1 MFALPKAALPLFR
14 SVAGACVLP
23 TAKRLLTLMCGAIL
37 ATGRRTITNLLRAV
51 GGLAPG
57 HPSSYHRVFS
67 RRRWSLWPLAH
78 GLADLILRHLVPEGS
93 ITLAGDD
100 TVDEHRG
107 AHVYGKGRHRDP
119 VRSTHSYTAYRWGH
133 KWVVL
138 AILVRF
144 PFANRPWALPVLVAL
159 YRSREWNQQHR
170 RRHRTP
176 AQLLRRLV
184 AVLLHWFPHRHF
196 TLTGDGGYGSH
207 EMARFAHRHRR
218 RLTLVSRFVPDA
230 QLYTPPPVI
239 AGKRPAHRPRT
250 KGEKLPTPEA
260 TVAATGPADRTA
272 CNVSWYGGG
281 RRDIEVVTATGN
293 WYHSGEGLV
302 PLRWVFVRDRTGTHR
317 DDYLF
322 STDPEMAVAPVVE
335 TYTGRWSIETTLQE
349 MRAYLGLETTRG
361 WKEATVLRLAP
372 CLFGLF
378 SVVAVLYDLLPVRAG
393 RGPGGMAGQG
403 RDDLLRCH
411 HGGKALAVGELGFC
425 KPWVRRGLFK
435 TLTPIPGGLA
445 FSLGAACVTVEKGQ
459 NELRACVKSEP
470 HPLFWAWK
478 RV

>member
-1 MFALPKAALPLFR
+1 MVKWSWVRSSISTRRGGHHVRTTQSRSAVVPLGRRGLRAADGQALPR
-14 SVAGACVLP
+14 SDVRGHS
-23 TAKRLLTLMCGAIL
+23 RH
-37 ATGRRTITNLLRAV
+37 RTPYELQSAPRHPRAD
-51 GGLAPG
+51 PG

-67 RRRWSLWPLAH
+67 RRRWSLWPWPTAWPISSC
-78 GLADLILRHLVPEGS
+78 ATGS
-93 ITLAGDD
+93 PRAPSCWPATTPG
-100 TVDEHRG
+100 DEHRG
-107 AHVYGKGRHRDP
+107 GHVYGKGRHRDP
-119 VRSTHSYTAYRWGH
+119 LRSTHSYTAYRWGH

-207 EMARFAHRHRR
+207 EMARFVHRHRR

-230 QLYTPPPVI
+230 QLSTPPPVI

-250 KGEKLPTPEA
+250 KGEKLPTPKA
-260 TVAATGPADRTA
+260 TVAATEPAERTA

-302 PLRWVFVRDRTGTHR
+302 PLR
-317 DDYLF
+317 
-322 STDPEMAVAPVVE
+322 
-335 TYTGRWSIETTLQE
+335 
-349 MRAYLGLETTRG
+349 LGLRPRSDQD
-361 WKEATVLRLAP
+361 ASR
-372 CLFGLF
+372 
-378 SVVAVLYDLLPVRAG
+378 
-393 RGPGGMAGQG
+393 
-403 RDDLLRCH
+403 
-411 HGGKALAVGELGFC
+411 
-425 KPWVRRGLFK
+425 
-435 TLTPIPGGLA
+435 
-445 FSLGAACVTVEKGQ
+445 
-459 NELRACVKSEP
+459 
-470 HPLFWAWK
+470 
-478 RV
+478 

>member
-1 MFALPKAALPLFR
+1 MLPLPTAALPLLR

-23 TAKRLLTLMCGAIL
+23 TAKRLLHLMVGAIL
-37 ATGRRTITNLLRAV
+37 TTGRRTISNLLRAIR
-51 GGLAPG
+51 GLAPG

-67 RRRWSLWPLAH
+67 RRRWSLWPLAR
-78 GLADLILRHLVPEGS
+78 GLADLILRHWAPEGS
-93 ITLAGDD
+93 VLLAGDD

-144 PFANRPWALPVLVAL
+144 PFARRPWALPVLVAL
-159 YRSREWNQQHR
+159 YRSPEWDRQHG
-170 RRHRTP
+170 RRHKTP
-176 AQLLRRLV
+176 ARLLRQLV
-184 AVLLHWFPHRHF
+184 ALLLHWFPHRRL
-196 TLTGDGGYGSH
+196 TLTADGNYGSH

-218 RLTLVSRFVPDA
+218 RLTLVSRFVPKA
-230 QLYTPPPVI
+230 QLYEPPPVI
-239 AGKRPAHRPRT
+239 TGKRPAHRPRK

-260 TVAATGPADRTA
+260 TVAAAGPEDRAA

-281 RRDIEVVTATGN
+281 RRDIEVVTDTGN
-293 WYHSGEGLV
+293 WHRNGEGLV
-302 PLRWVFVRDRTGTHR
+302 PLRWVHVRDRTGTHR

-322 STDPEMAVAPVVE
+322 STDPAMAATGVVE
-335 TYTGRWSIETTLQE
+335 TYTGRWNIETTLQE

-378 SVVAVLYDLLPVRAG
+378 STVAVLYALLPARTRAAG
-393 RGPGGMAGQG
+393 RVGWP
-403 RDDLLRCH
+403 
-411 HGGKALAVGELGFC
+411 GKAETTFSDAITA
-425 KPWVRRGLFK
+425 VRRWLWVDWVFASHGFDA
-435 TLTPIPGGLA
+435 A
-445 FSLGAACVTVEKGQ
+445 FSKLSRPFQEALLSA
-459 NELRACVKSEP
+459 LAP
-470 HPLFWAWK
+470 PA
-478 RV
+478 

>member
-1 MFALPKAALPLFR
+1 MFALPKLPLPLLR

-23 TAKRLLTLMCGAIL
+23 TARRFLALMLGAIL
-37 ATGRRTITNLLRAV
+37 TTGRRTISNLLRALR
-51 GGLAPG
+51 GLAPG

-67 RRRWSLWPLAH
+67 RRRWSLWPLAR
-78 GLADLILRHLVPEGS
+78 GLADLILRHWVPDGS
-93 ITLAGDD
+93 VSLAGDD

-144 PFANRPWALPVLVAL
+144 PFATRPWALPVLVAL
-159 YRSREWNQQHR
+159 YRSPEWDRQHGR
-170 RRHRTP
+170 PHKTP
-176 AQLLRRLV
+176 AQLLRQLV
-184 AVLLHWFPHRHF
+184 ALLLHWFPGRHF

-218 RLTLVSRFVPDA
+218 RLTLVSRFVADA
-230 QLYTPPPVI
+230 QLYEPPPVI
-239 AGKRPAHRPRT
+239 TGPRPAHRPRK
-250 KGEKLPTPEA
+250 KGAKQPTPAA
-260 TVAATGPADRTA
+260 TVATTAPADRTA

-281 RRDIEVVTATGN
+281 RRDIEVVTGTGN
-293 WYHSGEGLV
+293 WHRNGEGLV
-302 PLRWVFVRDRTGTHR
+302 PLRWVHVRDRTGTHR

-322 STDPEMAVAPVVE
+322 GTDPEMAATGVVE

-378 SVVAVLYDLLPVRAG
+378 SVVAVLYALLPARTRA
-393 RGPGGMAGQG
+393 AGQVAWP
-403 RDDLLRCH
+403 
-411 HGGKALAVGELGFC
+411 GKAETTFSDAITA
-425 KPWVRRGLFK
+425 VRRWLWVDWVFANHGFD
-435 TLTPIPGGLA
+435 GA
-445 FSLGAACVTVEKGQ
+445 FSKLSRPFQEALLSA
-459 NELRACVKSEP
+459 LAP
-470 HPLFWAWK
+470 PA
-478 RV
+478 